1 MTPTATV
8 LTVIS
13 ALEIVAALWI
23 VALFSPFY
31 TMAQGKVRGLLT
43 AVFLLF
49 CSLIATSIFWIV
61 VLVMPAD
68 LRQAG
73 TWSYWAVL
81 VGFVAVQV
89 TPLLTGIYLW
99 RQMRQ

>member
-1 MTPTATV
+1 MTPTATS

-23 VALFSPFY
+23 MGLIFPFY

-43 AVFLLF
+43 AVMLLF
-49 CSLIATSIFWIV
+49 CSLIATGIFWVV
-61 VLVMPAD
+61 VLVMPAE
-68 LRQAG
+68 LRQPG

-89 TPLLTGIYLW
+89 IPVLTGMYLW

>member
-1 MTPTATV
+1 MTPTATFLMIV
-8 LTVIS
+8 S

-23 VALFSPFY
+23 MGLIFPFY
-31 TMAQGKVRGLLT
+31 RVAQGKVRGLLT
-43 AVFLLF
+43 AVMLLF
-49 CSLIATSIFWIV
+49 GALIATSIFWIF
-61 VLVMPAD
+61 VLVTPSE
-68 LRQAG
+68 LRQPG
-73 TWSYWAVL
+73 TWRYGIVL